1 MRMKACFLAVFLLL
15 LMIPPVNAESGKE
28 LVENSVHF
36 DNKVVTLRGEVV
48 GVLMR
53 GDYAWVNVLDN
64 EVAIGVWCR
73 ANDAKQVSVIGDY
86 THIGDNVEVIGTFHF
101 ACSEHGGDLDIHAE
115 NFTVLRSGKVVE
127 RAPDLLIVLLSAV
140 LVILAIFTIF
150 WLRRLREEKSKIVPW
165 PMSWT

>member
-1 MRMKACFLAVFLLL
+1 MKGKACLSAVILILFV
-15 LMIPPVNAESGKE
+15 IPPVSAESGKE

-48 GVLMR
+48 GVLAR
-53 GDYAWVNVLDN
+53 GDSAWVNVLDN

-73 ANDAKQVSVIGDY
+73 ANDAKKVSVVGDY
-86 THIGDNVEVIGTFHF
+86 THIGDTVEVVGTFHF
-101 ACSEHGGDLDIHAE
+101 ACTEHGGDLDIHAE
-115 NFTVLRSGKVVE
+115 NFTVLASGKVVE
-127 RAPDLLIVLLSAV
+127 RAPDLLIVLLSAF
-140 LVILAIFTIF
+140 LVAVAIFTIF

>member
-1 MRMKACFLAVFLLL
+1 MRKKICFLAVILLL
-15 LMIPPVNAESGKE
+15 FMIPPASAESGKE

-73 ANDAKQVSVIGDY
+73 ANDAKKVSIVGDY
-86 THIGDNVEVIGTFHF
+86 THTGDTVEVVGTFHF
-101 ACSEHGGDLDIHAE
+101 ACTEHGGDLDIHAE
-115 NFTVLRSGKVVE
+115 NFTVLASGKVVE
-127 RAPDLLIVLLSAV
+127 RAPNLLIVLLSTV
-140 LVILAIFTIF
+140 LVAVAILTVF
-150 WLRRLREEKSKIVPW
+150 WLRRLRKERSEIAPW